1 MPDTDLGQVIM
12 KKVIF
17 YYATMIAM
25 IVSVSAFATAR
36 HNELAVHDQDCTT
49 HVHMEGKR
57 CSGTV
62 GCSCSGF
69 KPIMNGKVWQQAYCA
84 NCGHKRSV
92 HK

>member
-1 MPDTDLGQVIM
+1 M

-25 IVSVSAFATAR
+25 VVSVSAYANSRNDEPTV
-36 HNELAVHDQDCTT
+36 HNHDCTK
-49 HVHMEGKR
+49 HIHMEGKR
-57 CSGTV
+57 CNGTV

-69 KPIMNGKVWQQAYCA
+69 KPITNGKVWQQAYCA
-84 NCGHKRSV
+84 NCGHKKSV